1 MDGWV
6 DGHMDAGEHER
17 VCNYLPAYMVDGP
30 DMYASLLWYIY
41 KYIRQHA
48 CMHVLPMYACMYV
61 CMDVLMYVC
70 EHICTCMCACTYIS
84 IYTYIHIVRV
94 CVCVCFCWCAWTDTR
109 MLRAGVCYPYKL
121 IHVDRQTSVLRYS
134 STDENRKLF
143 CKCTFAGIYP
153 E

>member
-94 CVCVCFCWCAWTDTR
+94 CVCLLLLVCMDGYPHAACRCVIHISLF
-109 MLRAGVCYPYKL
+109 ML
-121 IHVDRQTSVLRYS
+121 IDRQVCSGIPQQMKIES
-134 STDENRKLF
+134 
-143 CKCTFAGIYP
+143 CFANAHLP